1 MQTVARPLLVLHSDQ
16 LFRERLRRIGSQR
29 FQLQFVSDWD
39 GLREALRE
47 APPAALIVVDP
58 YTRTYGSEAELAP
71 ELRSL
76 LWEFPS
82 ATVIAA
88 LEVRKG
94 RIRDLR
100 TLGEWGVKE
109 VIALD
114 EEDTLE
120 SISRRLRS
128 AQGRPLQ
135 SLLERSLPATLSG
148 RARTL
153 LMAAAEV
160 VAEGGHGRDLAA
172 SLRLSE
178 RTLLRWAEQADLP
191 PPRRILAWMRV
202 LLACELLDD
211 PGQTV
216 LSVAYTCG
224 YASDSSLRRAVQEFT
239 GVLLTKLRQQ
249 GAFATASQLFLK
261 ELQETREEGRAR
273 RRAERS
279 QAAAAEGKEEKPA
292 RGARKKTAKTAKAAK
307 TARPAKTA
315 KAAKKTATPPDEE

>member
-1 MQTVARPLLVLHSDQ
+1 MQPIARPLIVMHSDPV
-16 LFRERLRRIGSQR
+16 FKERVRRVGSQR
-29 FQLQFVSDWD
+29 FKTQFVDDWD
-39 GLREALRE
+39 ALRTALME
-47 APPAALIVVDP
+47 SPPAALVVVDP
-58 YTRTYGSEAELAP
+58 YTRTYGTEAELAP
-71 ELRSL
+71 ELRSV

-82 ATVIAA
+82 ATVITA
-88 LEVRKG
+88 LEVRRG
-94 RIRDLR
+94 RVRDLR

-114 EEDTLE
+114 EEDTVE
-120 SISRRLRS
+120 AISRRLRS

-135 SLLERSLPATLSG
+135 SLLERSLPTNLSG
-148 RARTL
+148 RARAL

-172 SLRLSE
+172 SLKLSE

-239 GVLLTKLRQQ
+239 GVMLTQLRKQ
-249 GAFATASQLFLK
+249 GAFATASEKFLA
-261 ELQETREEGRAR
+261 ELNEAREAGRIRRQETKLGDDETEVDMRSRIHPPHEEMTLAATLDAPPHVPR
-273 RRAERS
+273 RRGRRKA
-279 QAAAAEGKEEKPA
+279 
-292 RGARKKTAKTAKAAK
+292 GAV
-307 TARPAKTA
+307 
-315 KAAKKTATPPDEE
+315 

>member
-1 MQTVARPLLVLHSDQ
+1 MQTVARPLLVLHSDA
-16 LFRERLRRIGSQR
+16 LFRERLRRIGNQR
-29 FQLQFVSDWD
+29 FQCQFVTDWD
-39 GLREALRE
+39 ALREAVRE

-58 YTRTYGSEAELAP
+58 YTHSYGAEAELAP

-88 LEVRKG
+88 LEVKRG

-120 SISRRLRS
+120 AIARRLRS

-191 PPRRILAWMRV
+191 PPRRVLAWMRV
-202 LLACELLDD
+202 MLACELLDD
-211 PGQTV
+211 PSQTV

-239 GVLLTKLRQQ
+239 GVLLTDLRKQ
-249 GAFATASQLFLK
+249 GAFSTASRVF
-261 ELQETREEGRAR
+261 LQELSDTREEGRAR
-273 RRAERS
+273 RRAER
-279 QAAAAEGKEEKPA
+279 AAEKADSAAKPKAAEKETKP
-292 RGARKKTAKTAKAAK
+292 RKKPGRKA
-307 TARPAKTA
+307 R
-315 KAAKKTATPPDEE
+315 AAE

>member
-1 MQTVARPLLVLHSDQ
+1 VKR
-16 LFRERLRRIGSQR
+16 QR
-29 FQLQFVSDWD
+29 V
-39 GLREALRE
+39 
-47 APPAALIVVDP
+47 
-58 YTRTYGSEAELAP
+58 
-71 ELRSL
+71 
-76 LWEFPS
+76 
-82 ATVIAA
+82 
-88 LEVRKG
+88 
-94 RIRDLR
+94 RDLR

-120 SISRRLRS
+120 AISRRLRS

-135 SLLERSLPATLSG
+135 SLLERSLPPTLSG

-191 PPRRILAWMRV
+191 PPRRVLAWMRV

-239 GVLLTKLRQQ
+239 GVLLTELRQE
-249 GAFATASQLFLK
+249 GAFATASEKFLA
-261 ELQETREEGRAR
+261 ELDDTRESGRAR
-273 RRAERS
+273 RKQERAEARAAAKAP
-279 QAAAAEGKEEKPA
+279 AAAAA
-292 RGARKKTAKTAKAAK
+292 N
-307 TARPAKTA
+307 
-315 KAAKKTATPPDEE
+315 

>member
-1 MQTVARPLLVLHSDQ
+1 MQAVARPLLVLHSDA
-16 LFRERLRRIGSQR
+16 LFRERLRRLSNPR
-29 FQLQFVSDWD
+29 FQTQFVGDWD
-39 GLREALRE
+39 ALRTALKE
-47 APPAALIVVDP
+47 APPAALVVVDP
-58 YTRTYGSEAELAP
+58 YTHSYGSEAELAS

-76 LWEFPS
+76 LWEFPT

-88 LEVRKG
+88 LEVKRN
-94 RIRDLR
+94 RVRDLR

-135 SLLERSLPATLSG
+135 SLLERSLPSSLSG

-191 PPRRILAWMRV
+191 PPRRVLAWMRV

-239 GVLLTKLRQQ
+239 GVLLTELRKQ
-249 GAFATASQLFLK
+249 GAFATASEKFLA
-261 ELQETREEGRAR
+261 ELQDTREQGRQR
-273 RRAERS
+273 RKSERAAER
-279 QAAAAEGKEEKPA
+279 AASGEPEEKPRA
-292 RGARKKTAKTAKAAK
+292 AKAVRPRAK
-307 TARPAKTA
+307 KVAEPGETRAKPGRPRGRKPA
-315 KAAKKTATPPDEE
+315 AAK

>member
-1 MQTVARPLLVLHSDQ
+1 MQPVSRPILVLHSDPV
-16 LFRERLRRIGSQR
+16 FKERLRRISNQR
-29 FQLQFVSDWD
+29 FQPQFLADWA
-39 GLREALRE
+39 GLRDAVAE
-47 APPAALIVVDP
+47 APPAALVVVDP
-58 YTRTYGSEAELAP
+58 YTHAYGSESELAP

-76 LWEFPS
+76 LWDHP
-82 ATVIAA
+82 AVTVIAA
-88 LEVRKG
+88 LEVKRG
-94 RIRDLR
+94 RLRDLR

-120 SISRRLRS
+120 SIVRRLRS

-135 SLLERSLPATLSG
+135 ALLERSLPANLSG

-153 LMAAAEV
+153 LMAAAEI

-172 SLRLSE
+172 KLKLSE

-211 PGQTV
+211 PSQTV

-239 GVLLTKLRQQ
+239 GVLLTELRKR
-249 GAFATASQLFLK
+249 GAFATASEVFLR
-261 ELQETREEGRAR
+261 ELEETREHGRER
-273 RRAERS
+273 RRQLRLER
-279 QAAAAEGKEEKPA
+279 
-292 RGARKKTAKTAKAAK
+292 KAALEASKKAQGRGGPRRRGRPRK
-307 TARPAKTA
+307 TPA
-315 KAAKKTATPPDEE
+315 

>member
-1 MQTVARPLLVLHSDQ
+1 MQPILRPLIVMHPDSV
-16 LFRERLRRIGSQR
+16 FKERMRRIGSQR
-29 FQLQFVSDWD
+29 FQTQFVSDWD
-39 GLREALRE
+39 VLRTTLQES
-47 APPAALIVVDP
+47 PPAALVVVDP
-58 YTRTYGSEAELAP
+58 YRRTYGSEAELAP

-76 LWEFPS
+76 LWEFPT

-88 LEVRKG
+88 LEVQRG
-94 RIRDLR
+94 RMRDLR

-109 VIALD
+109 IIALD

-120 SISRRLRS
+120 AISRRLRA

-135 SLLERSLPATLSG
+135 SLLERSLPANLSG
-148 RARTL
+148 RARAL

-211 PGQTV
+211 QGQTV

-239 GVLLTKLRQQ
+239 GVLLTELRKR
-249 GAFATASQLFLK
+249 GAFATASEMFLK
-261 ELQETREEGRAR
+261 ELEETREHGRAR
-273 RRAERS
+273 RKAARAEARAAL
-279 QAAAAEGKEEKPA
+279 QAEREAAAARGDRGTRA
-292 RGARKKTAKTAKAAK
+292 RRGAPRKRAV
-307 TARPAKTA
+307 RPAVS
-315 KAAKKTATPPDEE
+315 

>member
-1 MQTVARPLLVLHSDQ
+1 MQAIARPLFVLHPDA
-16 LFRERLRRIGSQR
+16 LFRERLRRIGNQR
-29 FQLQFVSDWD
+29 FQIQFVNDWQQ
-39 GLREALRE
+39 LRAALKD
-47 APPAALIVVDP
+47 APPAALVVVDP
-58 YTRTYGSEAELAP
+58 YTHTYGAEL
-71 ELRSL
+71 ELSSDLRSM
-76 LWEFPS
+76 LWEYPT

-88 LEVRKG
+88 LEVRRG
-94 RIRDLR
+94 RVRDLR

-120 SISRRLRS
+120 AISRRLRS

-135 SLLERSLPATLSG
+135 SLLERSLPSNLSG

-191 PPRRILAWMRV
+191 PPRRVLAWMRV

-211 PGQTV
+211 PSQTV

-239 GVLLTKLRQQ
+239 GVLLTELRKQ
-249 GAFATASQLFLK
+249 GAFATASDMFLAELNATRDSGRKQRLFDGG
-261 ELQETREEGRAR
+261 EES
-273 RRAERS
+273 AEDAEPVG
-279 QAAAAEGKEEKPA
+279 AAN
-292 RGARKKTAKTAKAAK
+292 
-307 TARPAKTA
+307 
-315 KAAKKTATPPDEE
+315 

>member
-1 MQTVARPLLVLHSDQ
+1 MQTVARPLLVLHSDA
-16 LFRERLRRIGSQR
+16 LFRERLRRIGNQR
-29 FQLQFVSDWD
+29 FQCQFIADWD
-39 GLREALRE
+39 ALRETVRE

-58 YTRTYGSEAELAP
+58 YTHSYGAEAELAP

-88 LEVRKG
+88 LEVRRG

-120 SISRRLRS
+120 AIARRLRS

-135 SLLERSLPATLSG
+135 SLLERSLPSTLSG

-191 PPRRILAWMRV
+191 PPRRVLAWMRV

-211 PGQTV
+211 PSQTV

-239 GVLLTKLRQQ
+239 GVLLTDLRKQ
-249 GAFATASQLFLK
+249 GAFATASRTFLT
-261 ELQETREEGRAR
+261 ELSDTREQSRAR
-273 RRAERS
+273 RRSERAAQAE
-279 QAAAAEGKEEKPA
+279 AAGEQEEGKEKRGPGRPRGRPRKKPA
-292 RGARKKTAKTAKAAK
+292 ARKAKAA
-307 TARPAKTA
+307 
-315 KAAKKTATPPDEE
+315 E

>member
-1 MQTVARPLLVLHSDQ
+1 MQTVARPLLVLHADA
-16 LFRERLRRIGSQR
+16 LFRERLRRIGNQR
-29 FQLQFVSDWD
+29 FQCQFVPDWEK
-39 GLREALRE
+39 LREAVRE

-88 LEVRKG
+88 LEVKRG

-120 SISRRLRS
+120 AIARRLRS

-211 PGQTV
+211 PSQTV

-249 GAFATASQLFLK
+249 GAFSTAAQIFLK
-261 ELQETREEGRAR
+261 ELADARELGRAR
-273 RRAERS
+273 RRAER
-279 QAAAAEGKEEKPA
+279 AREREKNGGRGEKEPE
-292 RGARKKTAKTAKAAK
+292 
-307 TARPAKTA
+307 
-315 KAAKKTATPPDEE
+315 

>member
-1 MQTVARPLLVLHSDQ
+1 MQPIARPLIVMHSDGV
-16 LFRERLRRIGSQR
+16 FKERIRRVGSQR
-29 FQLQFVSDWD
+29 FKTHFVDDWES
-39 GLREALRE
+39 LRAALHDS
-47 APPAALIVVDP
+47 PPAALVVVDP
-58 YTRTYGSEAELAP
+58 YTRSYGSEAELAA
-71 ELRSL
+71 ELRSI
-76 LWEFPS
+76 LWEFPT

-88 LEVRKG
+88 LEVKRG
-94 RIRDLR
+94 RVRDLR

-114 EEDTLE
+114 EEDTVE
-120 SISRRLRS
+120 AISRRLRS

-135 SLLERSLPATLSG
+135 SLLERSLPSNLSG
-148 RARTL
+148 RARAL

-172 SLRLSE
+172 SLKLSE

-239 GVLLTKLRQQ
+239 GVMLTQLRKQ
-249 GAFATASQLFLK
+249 GAFATASEKFLT
-261 ELQETREEGRAR
+261 ELNEAREAGRIRRQETKLADDESEMDLPISRIHPPHEEMTLAATLDAPAHVPR
-273 RRAERS
+273 RRGRRKAN
-279 QAAAAEGKEEKPA
+279 AA
-292 RGARKKTAKTAKAAK
+292 
-307 TARPAKTA
+307 
-315 KAAKKTATPPDEE
+315 

>member
-1 MQTVARPLLVLHSDQ
+1 MQPIARPLIVMHADPV
-16 LFRERLRRIGSQR
+16 FRERIRRVALQR
-29 FQLQFVSDWD
+29 FKLQFVEDW
-39 GLREALRE
+39 EALRT
-47 APPAALIVVDP
+47 ALRASPPAALVVVDP
-58 YTRTYGSEAELAP
+58 YVRAYGTGAELAS

-76 LWEFPS
+76 LWEFPP

-88 LEVRKG
+88 LEVTRG

-109 VIALD
+109 IISLED
-114 EEDTLE
+114 EDTAE
-120 SISRRLRS
+120 AIWRRLRS

-135 SLLERSLPATLSG
+135 SLLERTLPATLPG
-148 RARTL
+148 RARAL
-153 LMAAAEV
+153 MMAAAAV

-172 SLRLSE
+172 ALRLSE

-211 PGQTV
+211 PAQTV

-239 GVLLTKLRQQ
+239 GVMLTQLRRQ
-249 GAFATASQLFLK
+249 GAFATASEKFVA
-261 ELQETREEGRAR
+261 ELEETREAGRIQRKEMKTIDEGGEADLPVSRIQPVTDDVPILRRNAEPPAPR
-273 RRAERS
+273 RRGR
-279 QAAAAEGKEEKPA
+279 Q
-292 RGARKKTAKTAKAAK
+292 KTRAS
-307 TARPAKTA
+307 
-315 KAAKKTATPPDEE
+315 

>member
-1 MQTVARPLLVLHSDQ
+1 MQPIARPLIVMHSDPV
-16 LFRERLRRIGSQR
+16 FKERVRRVGNQR
-29 FQLQFVSDWD
+29 FKTQFVDDWD
-39 GLREALRE
+39 ALRTALIE
-47 APPAALIVVDP
+47 SPPAALVVVDP
-58 YTRTYGSEAELAP
+58 YTRTYGTEAELAP
-71 ELRSL
+71 ELRSI

-82 ATVIAA
+82 ATVITA
-88 LEVRKG
+88 LEVRRG
-94 RIRDLR
+94 RVRDLR

-114 EEDTLE
+114 EEDTVE
-120 SISRRLRS
+120 AISRRLRS

-135 SLLERSLPATLSG
+135 SLLERSLPTNLSG
-148 RARTL
+148 RARAL

-172 SLRLSE
+172 SLKLSE

-239 GVLLTKLRQQ
+239 GVMLTQLRKQ
-249 GAFATASQLFLK
+249 GAFATASEKFLA
-261 ELQETREEGRAR
+261 ELNEAREAGRIRRQETKLADDETEMDMRSRIHPPHEEMTLAATLDAPPHVPR
-273 RRAERS
+273 RRGRRKAN
-279 QAAAAEGKEEKPA
+279 AA
-292 RGARKKTAKTAKAAK
+292 
-307 TARPAKTA
+307 
-315 KAAKKTATPPDEE
+315 

>member
-1 MQTVARPLLVLHSDQ
+1 MD
-16 LFRERLRRIGSQR
+16 
-29 FQLQFVSDWD
+29 DWD
-39 GLREALRE
+39 GLRATLTDS
-47 APPAALIVVDP
+47 PPAALVVVDP
-58 YTRTYGSEAELAP
+58 YTRTYGTEAELAP
-71 ELRSL
+71 ELRSI
-76 LWEFPS
+76 LWEFPT

-88 LEVRKG
+88 LEVRRG
-94 RIRDLR
+94 RVRDLR

-114 EEDTLE
+114 EEDTVE
-120 SISRRLRS
+120 AISRRLRS

-135 SLLERSLPATLSG
+135 SLLERSLPTNLSG
-148 RARTL
+148 RARAL

-172 SLRLSE
+172 SLKLSE

-239 GVLLTKLRQQ
+239 GVMLTQLRRQ
-249 GAFATASQLFLK
+249 GAFATASEKFL
-261 ELQETREEGRAR
+261 AR
-273 RRAERS
+273 S
-279 QAAAAEGKEEKPA
+279 
-292 RGARKKTAKTAKAAK
+292 
-307 TARPAKTA
+307 
-315 KAAKKTATPPDEE
+315 

>member
-1 MQTVARPLLVLHSDQ
+1 MQPIARPLIVMHSDPV
-16 LFRERLRRIGSQR
+16 FKERVRRVGSQR
-29 FQLQFVSDWD
+29 FKTQFVDDWD
-39 GLREALRE
+39 ALRTSLNE
-47 APPAALIVVDP
+47 SPPAALVVVDP
-58 YTRTYGSEAELAP
+58 YTRTYGTEAELAP
-71 ELRSL
+71 ELRSI
-76 LWEFPS
+76 LWEFPT

-88 LEVRKG
+88 LEVRRG
-94 RIRDLR
+94 RVRDLR

-114 EEDTLE
+114 EEDTVE
-120 SISRRLRS
+120 AIGRRLRS

-135 SLLERSLPATLSG
+135 SLLERSLPTNLSG
-148 RARTL
+148 RARAL

-172 SLRLSE
+172 SLKLSE

-239 GVLLTKLRQQ
+239 EVMLTQLRKQ
-249 GAFATASQLFLK
+249 GAFATASEKFLT
-261 ELQETREEGRAR
+261 ELNDAREAGRIRRQETKLSDEEGEMDMRSRIHPPHEEMTLAATLDAPPHVPR
-273 RRAERS
+273 RRGRRKAN
-279 QAAAAEGKEEKPA
+279 AA
-292 RGARKKTAKTAKAAK
+292 
-307 TARPAKTA
+307 
-315 KAAKKTATPPDEE
+315 

>member
-1 MQTVARPLLVLHSDQ
+1 MQPIARPLVVLHPDS
-16 LFRERLRRIGSQR
+16 LLKERIRRMGNPRLQI
-29 FQLQFVSDWD
+29 QFVESW
-39 GLREALRE
+39 EALRGVLNDS
-47 APPAALIVVDP
+47 PPAALVVVDP
-58 YTRTYGSEAELAP
+58 YTRAYGSEMELAP
-71 ELRSL
+71 ELRSI

-88 LEVRKG
+88 MEIHRT
-94 RIRDLR
+94 RMRDLR

-109 VIALD
+109 LISLD
-114 EEDTLE
+114 EEDTVE
-120 SISRRLRS
+120 AITRRLRT

-135 SLLERSLPATLSG
+135 TLLERSLPANLSG
-148 RARTL
+148 RARAL

-160 VAEGGHGRDLAA
+160 VSEGGHGRDLAA
-172 SLRLSE
+172 QLRLSE

-239 GVLLTKLRQQ
+239 GVMLTQLRRQ
-249 GAFATASQLFLK
+249 GAFATASEMFIA
-261 ELQETREEGRAR
+261 ELNETREMGRIRREEMKTDDDEDADLPLSRIQPPNDDIPVLGKRRETPPR
-273 RRAERS
+273 RRGRP
-279 QAAAAEGKEEKPA
+279 KA
-292 RGARKKTAKTAKAAK
+292 RA
-307 TARPAKTA
+307 
-315 KAAKKTATPPDEE
+315 D

>member
-1 MQTVARPLLVLHSDQ
+1 MQTVARPLLVLHSDS
-16 LFRERLRRIGSQR
+16 LFRERLRRIGNQR
-29 FQLQFVSDWD
+29 FQLQFVNDWD

-58 YTRTYGSEAELAP
+58 YTRSYGSEAELAP

-94 RIRDLR
+94 RLRDLR

-120 SISRRLRS
+120 AISRRLRS

-135 SLLERSLPATLSG
+135 SLLERSLPSTLSG

-153 LMAAAEV
+153 LLAASEV
-160 VAEGGHGRDLAA
+160 VAAGGHGRDLAA

-191 PPRRILAWMRV
+191 PPRRVLAWMRV

-273 RRAERS
+273 RRAERA
-279 QAAAAEGKEEKPA
+279 QAAAAAATEEKAPRA
-292 RGARKKTAKTAKAAK
+292 PRKKTAKSAGAAKAAG
-307 TARPAKTA
+307 AV
-315 KAAKKTATPPDEE
+315 KKTRAPRRVEE

>member
-1 MQTVARPLLVLHSDQ
+1 MQPIARPLFVLHSDA
-16 LFRERLRRIGSQR
+16 LFRERLRRLGNQR
-29 FQLQFVSDWD
+29 FQCQFVPDWESLRQ
-39 GLREALRE
+39 GLKE
-47 APPAALIVVDP
+47 APPSALVVVDP
-58 YTRTYGSEAELAP
+58 YTRTYGTEAELSP
-71 ELRSL
+71 ELRAL
-76 LWEFPS
+76 LWEFPA

-88 LEVRKG
+88 LEVRRG
-94 RIRDLR
+94 RVRDLR

-120 SISRRLRS
+120 AISRRLRS

-135 SLLERSLPATLSG
+135 SLLERSLPTNLSG

-191 PPRRILAWMRV
+191 PPRRVLAWMRV
-202 LLACELLDD
+202 LLATELLDD
-211 PGQTV
+211 PSQTV

-239 GVLLTKLRQQ
+239 GVLLTQLRKQ
-249 GAFATASQLFLK
+249 GAFTTASEMFLR
-261 ELQETREEGRAR
+261 ELQETREQGRAR
-273 RRAERS
+273 RRSERRA
-279 QAAAAEGKEEKPA
+279 QRERAAIG
-292 RGARKKTAKTAKAAK
+292 R
-307 TARPAKTA
+307 
-315 KAAKKTATPPDEE
+315 

>member
-1 MQTVARPLLVLHSDQ
+1 MQTVARPLLVLHSDA

-29 FQLQFVSDWD
+29 FQCQFVTDWES
-39 GLREALRE
+39 LREAVRE

-58 YTRTYGSEAELAP
+58 YTRAYGSEAELAP

-88 LEVRKG
+88 LEVKRG

-120 SISRRLRS
+120 AIARRLRS

-211 PGQTV
+211 PSQTV

-249 GAFATASQLFLK
+249 GAFSTASAIFLK
-261 ELQETREEGRAR
+261 ELSDAREEGRAR
-273 RRAERS
+273 RKAEKA
-279 QAAAAEGKEEKPA
+279 Q
-292 RGARKKTAKTAKAAK
+292 AKAK
-307 TARPAKTA
+307 
-315 KAAKKTATPPDEE
+315 E

>member
-1 MQTVARPLLVLHSDQ
+1 MQSVARPLLVLHSDA

-29 FQLQFVSDWD
+29 FHCQFVPDWET
-39 GLREALRE
+39 LRETVRE

-58 YTRTYGSEAELAP
+58 YTRSYGSEAELAP

-88 LEVRKG
+88 LEVKPG

-120 SISRRLRS
+120 AISRRLRS

-135 SLLERSLPATLSG
+135 SLLERSLPSTLSG

-191 PPRRILAWMRV
+191 PPRRVLAWMRV

-211 PGQTV
+211 PSQTV
-216 LSVAYTCG
+216 LSVAYTCC

-239 GVLLTKLRQQ
+239 GVLLTELRKQ
-249 GAFATASQLFLK
+249 GAFATASRKFLA
-261 ELQETREEGRAR
+261 ELSATREEGRTR
-273 RRAERS
+273 RRAEKK
-279 QAAAAEGKEEKPA
+279 APAAAEPAGEKPA
-292 RGARKKTAKTAKAAK
+292 PKPRGRPRKTPRKAAV
-307 TARPAKTA
+307 T
-315 KAAKKTATPPDEE
+315 E

>member
-1 MQTVARPLLVLHSDQ
+1 MQAVARPLLVLHSDA
-16 LFRERLRRIGSQR
+16 LFRERLRRLSSPR
-29 FQLQFVSDWD
+29 FQTQFVGDWD
-39 GLREALRE
+39 ALRTALKE
-47 APPAALIVVDP
+47 APPAALVVVDP
-58 YTRTYGSEAELAP
+58 YTHTYGSESELAP

-76 LWEFPS
+76 LWEFPT

-88 LEVRKG
+88 LEVRRG
-94 RIRDLR
+94 RVRDLR

-120 SISRRLRS
+120 AISRRLRS

-135 SLLERSLPATLSG
+135 SLLERSLPSTLSG

-239 GVLLTKLRQQ
+239 GVLLTELRKQ
-249 GAFATASQLFLK
+249 GAFATASEKFLT
-261 ELQETREEGRAR
+261 ELQDTREQGRLR
-273 RRAERS
+273 RKTERAAERAALRE
-279 QAAAAEGKEEKPA
+279 QGGKAAAAPVKKGPGRPAGRGKGKPA
-292 RGARKKTAKTAKAAK
+292 AA
-307 TARPAKTA
+307 AN
-315 KAAKKTATPPDEE
+315 

>member
-1 MQTVARPLLVLHSDQ
+1 MQPIARPLIVLHSDPV
-16 LFRERLRRIGSQR
+16 FKERVRRVGNQR
-29 FQLQFVSDWD
+29 FKTQFVDDWE
-39 GLREALRE
+39 GLRTALNE
-47 APPAALIVVDP
+47 SPPAALVVVDP
-58 YTRTYGSEAELAP
+58 YTRTYGTEAELAP
-71 ELRSL
+71 ELRSI
-76 LWEFPS
+76 LWEFPT
-82 ATVIAA
+82 ATVISA
-88 LEVRKG
+88 LEVRRG
-94 RIRDLR
+94 RVRDLR

-114 EEDTLE
+114 EEDTVE
-120 SISRRLRS
+120 AISRRLRS

-135 SLLERSLPATLSG
+135 SLLERSLPSNLSG
-148 RARTL
+148 RARAL

-172 SLRLSE
+172 SLKLSE

-239 GVLLTKLRQQ
+239 EVMLTQLRKQ
-249 GAFATASQLFLK
+249 GAFATASEKFLA
-261 ELQETREEGRAR
+261 ELNAAREEGRIRRQETKLSDEESELDLPMSRIHPPQEEMTLAATLDAPPHVPR
-273 RRAERS
+273 RRGRRKAN
-279 QAAAAEGKEEKPA
+279 AA
-292 RGARKKTAKTAKAAK
+292 
-307 TARPAKTA
+307 
-315 KAAKKTATPPDEE
+315 

>member
-1 MQTVARPLLVLHSDQ
+1 MQAVARPLLVLHSDA
-16 LFRERLRRIGSQR
+16 LFRERLRRIGNQR
-29 FQLQFVSDWD
+29 FHVQFVQDWE
-39 GLREALRE
+39 GMREAVRD

-58 YTRTYGSEAELAP
+58 YTHAYGSEAELAP

-88 LEVRKG
+88 LEVKRG

-120 SISRRLRS
+120 AIARRLRS

-135 SLLERSLPATLSG
+135 SLLERSLPSTLSG

-202 LLACELLDD
+202 LLATELLDD
-211 PGQTV
+211 PSQTV

-239 GVLLTKLRQQ
+239 SVLLTDLRKQ
-249 GAFATASQLFLK
+249 GAFATASQIFLR
-261 ELQETREEGRAR
+261 ELQDTREEGRAR
-273 RRAERS
+273 RKAER
-279 QAAAAEGKEEKPA
+279 ADGPAETEKPA
-292 RGARKKTAKTAKAAK
+292 RPRTRAAK
-307 TARPAKTA
+307 SDAKPARPRRTPKAK
-315 KAAKKTATPPDEE
+315 P

>member
-1 MQTVARPLLVLHSDQ
+1 MQPIARPLIVMHSDQ
-16 LFRERLRRIGSQR
+16 LFKERVRRVGNQR
-29 FQLQFVSDWD
+29 YKTQFVDDWE
-39 GLREALRE
+39 GLRTGLNES
-47 APPAALIVVDP
+47 PPAALVVVDP
-58 YTRTYGSEAELAP
+58 YTRTYGTEAELSP
-71 ELRSL
+71 ELRSI
-76 LWEFPS
+76 LWEFPT

-88 LEVRKG
+88 LEVRRG
-94 RIRDLR
+94 RVRDLR

-114 EEDTLE
+114 EEDTVE
-120 SISRRLRS
+120 AIARRLRS

-135 SLLERSLPATLSG
+135 SLLERSLPTNLSG
-148 RARTL
+148 RARAL

-172 SLRLSE
+172 SLKLSE

-239 GVLLTKLRQQ
+239 GVMLTQLRKQ
-249 GAFATASQLFLK
+249 GAFATASEKFLE
-261 ELQETREEGRAR
+261 ELNATREAGRIRRKEMKSVDEGGDVDLSISRIHAPMEENTLAATLSPPPDRPR
-273 RRAERS
+273 RRGR
-279 QAAAAEGKEEKPA
+279 
-292 RGARKKTAKTAKAAK
+292 RKANAI
-307 TARPAKTA
+307 
-315 KAAKKTATPPDEE
+315 D

>member
-1 MQTVARPLLVLHSDQ
+1 MQAVLRPLIVLHSDAV
-16 LFRERLRRIGSQR
+16 FKERLRRIGSQR
-29 FQLQFVSDWD
+29 FKSQFVNDWE
-39 GLREALRE
+39 GLRTALKE
-47 APPAALIVVDP
+47 APPAALVVVDP
-58 YTRTYGSEAELAP
+58 YTHSYGAEAELAP

-76 LWEFPS
+76 LWEHPS

-88 LEVRKG
+88 LEVKRQ
-94 RIRDLR
+94 RVRDLR

-120 SISRRLRS
+120 AISRRLRS

-135 SLLERSLPATLSG
+135 SLLERSLPTTLSG

-202 LLACELLDD
+202 MLACELLDD

-239 GVLLTKLRQQ
+239 GVLLTELRKQ
-249 GAFATASQLFLK
+249 GAFATASERFLE
-261 ELQETREEGRAR
+261 ELEGTRESGRAR
-273 RRAERS
+273 RKAER
-279 QAAAAEGKEEKPA
+279 QAAREG
-292 RGARKKTAKTAKAAK
+292 RTL
-307 TARPAKTA
+307 
-315 KAAKKTATPPDEE
+315 PPLEPEPQPVIESLGLPRLSIGSSL

>member
-1 MQTVARPLLVLHSDQ
+1 MQPIARPLIVLHSDPV
-16 LFRERLRRIGSQR
+16 FKERVRRVGNQR
-29 FQLQFVSDWD
+29 FKTQFVDDWD
-39 GLREALRE
+39 ALRTALNE
-47 APPAALIVVDP
+47 SPPAALVVVDP
-58 YTRTYGSEAELAP
+58 YTRTYGTEAELAP
-71 ELRSL
+71 ELRSI
-76 LWEFPS
+76 LWEFPT
-82 ATVIAA
+82 ATVISA
-88 LEVRKG
+88 LEVRRG
-94 RIRDLR
+94 RVRDLR

-114 EEDTLE
+114 EEDTVE
-120 SISRRLRS
+120 AISRRLRS

-135 SLLERSLPATLSG
+135 SLLERSLPSNLSG
-148 RARTL
+148 RARAL

-172 SLRLSE
+172 SLKLSE

-239 GVLLTKLRQQ
+239 EVMLTQLRKQ
-249 GAFATASQLFLK
+249 GAFATASEKFLA
-261 ELQETREEGRAR
+261 ELNAAREAGRIRRQETKLSDEESELDLPMSRIHPPHEEMTLAATLDAPPHVPR
-273 RRAERS
+273 RRGRRKAN
-279 QAAAAEGKEEKPA
+279 AA
-292 RGARKKTAKTAKAAK
+292 
-307 TARPAKTA
+307 
-315 KAAKKTATPPDEE
+315 

>member
-1 MQTVARPLLVLHSDQ
+1 MQTVARPLLVLHSDA

-29 FQLQFVSDWD
+29 FQCQFVPDWET
-39 GLREALRE
+39 LRETVRE

-58 YTRTYGSEAELAP
+58 YTRSYGSEAELAP

-88 LEVRKG
+88 LEVKPG

-120 SISRRLRS
+120 AISRRLRS

-135 SLLERSLPATLSG
+135 SLLERSLPSTLSG

-191 PPRRILAWMRV
+191 PPRRVLAWMRV

-211 PGQTV
+211 PSQTV

-239 GVLLTKLRQQ
+239 GVLLTELRKQ
-249 GAFATASQLFLK
+249 GAFATASRKF
-261 ELQETREEGRAR
+261 LQELSATREEGRTR
-273 RRAERS
+273 RRAEK
-279 QAAAAEGKEEKPA
+279 APAAAESKSGEKPA
-292 RGARKKTAKTAKAAK
+292 PKPRGRPRKTPARKAVV
-307 TARPAKTA
+307 P
-315 KAAKKTATPPDEE
+315 E

>member
-1 MQTVARPLLVLHSDQ
+1 MQAVARPLLVLHSDA
-16 LFRERLRRIGSQR
+16 LFRERLRRISSPR
-29 FQLQFVSDWD
+29 FQTQFVSDWD
-39 GLREALRE
+39 GMRTALRE
-47 APPAALIVVDP
+47 APPAALVVVDP
-58 YTRTYGSEAELAP
+58 YTHAYGSEAELAP

-76 LWEFPS
+76 LWEFPT

-88 LEVRKG
+88 LEVKRG
-94 RIRDLR
+94 RVRDLR

-120 SISRRLRS
+120 AISRRLRS

-135 SLLERSLPATLSG
+135 SLLERSLPSTLSG

-239 GVLLTKLRQQ
+239 GVLLTELRKQ
-249 GAFATASQLFLK
+249 GAFATASEKFLA
-261 ELQETREEGRAR
+261 ELSDTREQGRERRKSDRIIDKEEPEEREKKPRAAR
-273 RRAERS
+273 GTGGKPGRKKS
-279 QAAAAEGKEEKPA
+279 AAAV
-292 RGARKKTAKTAKAAK
+292 R
-307 TARPAKTA
+307 
-315 KAAKKTATPPDEE
+315 

>member
-1 MQTVARPLLVLHSDQ
+1 MQPIARPLIVLHPDS
-16 LFRERLRRIGSQR
+16 LLRERIRRIGSARLKVQ
-29 FQLQFVSDWD
+29 FAESWEQLRAILNDS
-39 GLREALRE
+39 
-47 APPAALIVVDP
+47 PPAALVVVDP
-58 YTRTYGSEAELAP
+58 YTRAYGSEVELAP
-71 ELRSL
+71 ELRSI
-76 LWEFPS
+76 LWEFPA

-88 LEVRKG
+88 LEINRS
-94 RIRDLR
+94 RMRDLR

-109 VIALD
+109 IISLD
-114 EEDTLE
+114 DEDTVE
-120 SISRRLRS
+120 AIARRVRT

-135 SLLERSLPATLSG
+135 TLLERSLPSNLSG
-148 RARTL
+148 RARAL

-172 SLRLSE
+172 TLRLSE

-239 GVLLTKLRQQ
+239 GVMLTQLRRQ
-249 GAFATASQLFLK
+249 GAFATASEKFVA
-261 ELQETREEGRAR
+261 ELEETREAGRIQRKEMKTNDEGGEPDLPVSRIQPVTDDVPILRRNAEPPAPR
-273 RRAERS
+273 RRGR
-279 QAAAAEGKEEKPA
+279 P
-292 RGARKKTAKTAKAAK
+292 KTRAS
-307 TARPAKTA
+307 
-315 KAAKKTATPPDEE
+315 

>member
-1 MQTVARPLLVLHSDQ
+1 MQAVARPLLVLHSDA
-16 LFRERLRRIGSQR
+16 LFRERLRRIGNQR
-29 FQLQFVSDWD
+29 FHVQFVQDWE
-39 GLREALRE
+39 GLRAAVRD

-58 YTRTYGSEAELAP
+58 YTHAYGSEAELAP

-88 LEVRKG
+88 LEVKRG

-120 SISRRLRS
+120 AIARRLRS

-135 SLLERSLPATLSG
+135 SLLERSLPSTLSG

-202 LLACELLDD
+202 LLATELLDD
-211 PGQTV
+211 PSQTV

-239 GVLLTKLRQQ
+239 SVLLTDLRKQ
-249 GAFATASQLFLK
+249 GAFATASQIFLK
-261 ELQETREEGRAR
+261 ELQDTREEGRAR
-273 RRAERS
+273 RKAERAEP
-279 QAAAAEGKEEKPA
+279 ADDDKPA
-292 RGARKKTAKTAKAAK
+292 RPRPRAPRPDAKPAARGRGRRAKS
-307 TARPAKTA
+307 
-315 KAAKKTATPPDEE
+315 

>member
-1 MQTVARPLLVLHSDQ
+1 MQTVARPLLVLHSDA
-16 LFRERLRRIGSQR
+16 LFRERLRRIGNQR
-29 FQLQFVSDWD
+29 FQCQFIADWD
-39 GLREALRE
+39 GLREAVRE

-58 YTRTYGSEAELAP
+58 YTHAYGAEAELAP

-120 SISRRLRS
+120 AIARRLRS

-135 SLLERSLPATLSG
+135 SLLERSLPSTLSG

-191 PPRRILAWMRV
+191 PPRRVLAWMRV

-211 PGQTV
+211 PSQTV

-239 GVLLTKLRQQ
+239 GVLLTDLRKQ
-249 GAFATASQLFLK
+249 GAFATASRTFLT
-261 ELQETREEGRAR
+261 ELSDTREQSRAR
-273 RRAERS
+273 RRTERAE
-279 QAAAAEGKEEKPA
+279 AAEGEKSEKGDKDEGKEKRGPGRPRGRPRKKPA
-292 RGARKKTAKTAKAAK
+292 AGGGTGGRKAKAA
-307 TARPAKTA
+307 
-315 KAAKKTATPPDEE
+315 E

>member
-1 MQTVARPLLVLHSDQ
+1 MQPIARPLIVLHSDSV
-16 LFRERLRRIGSQR
+16 FKERVRRVGNQR
-29 FQLQFVSDWD
+29 FKTNFVDDWD
-39 GLREALRE
+39 GLRATLTDS
-47 APPAALIVVDP
+47 PPAALVVVDP
-58 YTRTYGSEAELAP
+58 YTRTYGTEAELAP
-71 ELRSL
+71 ELRSI
-76 LWEFPS
+76 LWEFPT

-88 LEVRKG
+88 LEVRRG
-94 RIRDLR
+94 RVRDLR

-114 EEDTLE
+114 EEDTVE
-120 SISRRLRS
+120 AISRRLRS

-135 SLLERSLPATLSG
+135 SLLERSLPTNLSG
-148 RARTL
+148 RARAL

-172 SLRLSE
+172 SLKLSE

-239 GVLLTKLRQQ
+239 GVMLTQLRRQ
-249 GAFATASQLFLK
+249 GAFATASEKFLT
-261 ELQETREEGRAR
+261 ELNEAREAGRIRRQEMKLSDEENENDLPISRIHPPQEEMTLAATLDAPPHVPR
-273 RRAERS
+273 RRGRRKAN
-279 QAAAAEGKEEKPA
+279 AA
-292 RGARKKTAKTAKAAK
+292 
-307 TARPAKTA
+307 
-315 KAAKKTATPPDEE
+315 